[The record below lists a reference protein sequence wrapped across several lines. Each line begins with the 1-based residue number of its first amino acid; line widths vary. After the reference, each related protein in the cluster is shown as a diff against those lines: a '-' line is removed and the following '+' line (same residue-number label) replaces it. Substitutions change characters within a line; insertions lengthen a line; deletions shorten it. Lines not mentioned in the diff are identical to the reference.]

1 MKLINLAPAATITVA
16 FLELSVS
23 MDSPAFRVL
32 TTALLLILLVDY
44 FINWGFTMH
53 LIFSTE
59 LLFKKADKGTPD
71 EEKQD

>member
-1 MKLINLAPAATITVA
+1 
-16 FLELSVS
+16 

-59 LLFKKADKGTPD
+59 LPFKKADKGTPD